1 MTDPLT
7 LRIWIYRAYY
17 LALCL
22 FILLWQIL
30 PLGFDEGSLPSPDM
44 ITGLTLAWLL
54 RHPNVVPLGAIAIVF
69 LISDFLTHAPVGLG
83 ALLIVLATESLRK
96 RQPQIEN
103 MTFLSEFG
111 TVTAVIVAVTLAE
124 RVLLTLLLAD
134 QPPFGEVIL
143 HAIVTI
149 AAYPALVVISK
160 YLLGLDRLSAAD
172 PDNV

>member
-17 LALCL
+17 MTLCL

-30 PLGFDEGSLPSPDM
+30 PLGFDEGRLPSPDL
-44 ITGLTLAWLL
+44 ITALTLAWLL

-69 LISDFLTHAPVGLG
+69 LISDFLTNAPVGFG
-83 ALLIVLATESLRK
+83 ALSMVLASESLRK

-111 TVTAVIVAVTLAE
+111 TVTAVIFAVTLAE
-124 RVLLTLLLAD
+124 RIVLTVLLAD
-134 QPPFGEVIL
+134 QPPFGAVAL
-143 HAIVTI
+143 HTIVTI
-149 AAYPALVVISK
+149 AAYPALVVVSK
-160 YLLGLDRLSAAD
+160 YLLGLDRLTAAD